1 MTVDKMSENEMTAN
15 RKSLH
20 EIIVDKM
27 TPFSTEAILLVVCDS
42 SMNEL

>member
-15 RKSLH
+15 KKCLY

-27 TPFSTEAILLVVCDS
+27 TPY
-42 SMNEL
+42 

>member
-1 MTVDKMSENEMTAN
+1 MPVDKTSENGMTAN
-15 RKSLH
+15 KKSLY